1 MDKNL
6 NFKIKKKRNYLRDVI
21 LVVIALV
28 VVIVFLKSKSELSF
42 NPDDLRQANS
52 SDARLVFNG
61 PLSIKELGLNA
72 QDLKPIDR
80 FIKGN
85 AKHFKQ
91 VRVHVERQDSYG
103 KLKDSSELRFFLV
116 LKFNDNSEMKS
127 VYTRSNLKGLS
138 RKIAWRM
145 KEDMSKYFTL
155 KRENRDKNVSGV
167 TNTN

>member
-1 MDKNL
+1 MNKNL
-6 NFKIKKKRNYLRDVI
+6 NFKTKKKHNYMRDVI
-21 LVVIALV
+21 LVIIALV
-28 VVIVFLKSKSELSF
+28 LVIIFFKSKSELSF
-42 NPDDLRQANS
+42 NPEDLRQAHS
-52 SDARLVFNG
+52 SNARLVFNG
-61 PLSIKELGLNA
+61 PMGIKDLGLNA
-72 QDLKPIDR
+72 NDLKPIDR

-127 VYTRSNLKGLS
+127 VYTRSNLKGLT

-145 KEDMSKYFTL
+145 KEDMNKYFTI
-155 KRENRDKNVSGV
+155 KKENRDKNVSNV